1 MPAKSPTFEST
12 QLAKARFTDVDLHAA
27 RFDDVN
33 LTEATFSNVSLAGA
47 VFDDIDFSNAVITN
61 AKLDGMTINGIPVA
75 GLLNDPPRNAPPAET
90 PWYDIIA
97 IPALLRHARTTY
109 GVAMR
114 KALEDAG
121 FDDIPGNGLYVIGG
135 LALGA
140 GDAPLAELI
149 RDLRI
154 TKQAAGQLVDTL
166 VTRGYLTRSEDPQDR
181 RRQIVTLTDRG
192 HAAAAVQGNARA
204 RIDALL
210 AERIGKV
217 GVGKF
222 RKVLAALIAIGH
234 APHEDTP

>member
-1 MPAKSPTFEST
+1 MPTKS
-12 QLAKARFTDVDLHAA
+12 A
-27 RFDDVN
+27 
-33 LTEATFSNVSLAGA
+33 
-47 VFDDIDFSNAVITN
+47 
-61 AKLDGMTINGIPVA
+61 
-75 GLLNDPPRNAPPAET
+75 APPTT
-90 PWYDIIA
+90 PWFDVIA
-97 IPALLRHARTTY
+97 IPALLRHARNTY

-121 FDDIPGNGLYVIGG
+121 FDDIPKNGLYVIGG

-154 TKQAAGQLVDTL
+154 TKQAASQLVDTL
-166 VTRGYLTRSEDPQDR
+166 VTRGYLARMEDPQDR
-181 RRQIVTLTDRG
+181 RRQIVTLTGRG
-192 HAAAAVQGNARA
+192 RAAAAAQGAARA
-204 RIDALL
+204 RIDSLL
-210 AERIGKV
+210 AERIGEA

>member
-1 MPAKSPTFEST
+1 MPTKS
-12 QLAKARFTDVDLHAA
+12 A
-27 RFDDVN
+27 
-33 LTEATFSNVSLAGA
+33 
-47 VFDDIDFSNAVITN
+47 
-61 AKLDGMTINGIPVA
+61 
-75 GLLNDPPRNAPPAET
+75 APPAT
-90 PWYDIIA
+90 PWFDVIA
-97 IPALLRHARTTY
+97 IPALLRHARNTY
-109 GVAMR
+109 GAAMR

-121 FDDIPGNGLYVIGG
+121 FDDIPKNGLYVIGG

-166 VTRGYLTRSEDPQDR
+166 VTRGYLARMEDPQDR
-181 RRQIVTLTDRG
+181 RRQIVTLTGRG
-192 HAAAAVQGNARA
+192 RAAAAAQGAARA
-204 RIDALL
+204 RIDSLL
-210 AERIGKV
+210 AERIGEA

>member
-1 MPAKSPTFEST
+1 MPTKS
-12 QLAKARFTDVDLHAA
+12 A
-27 RFDDVN
+27 
-33 LTEATFSNVSLAGA
+33 
-47 VFDDIDFSNAVITN
+47 
-61 AKLDGMTINGIPVA
+61 
-75 GLLNDPPRNAPPAET
+75 APPTT
-90 PWYDIIA
+90 PWFDVIA
-97 IPALLRHARTTY
+97 IPALLRHARNTY

-121 FDDIPGNGLYVIGG
+121 FDDIPKNGLYVIGG

-166 VTRGYLTRSEDPQDR
+166 VTRGYLARMEDPQDR
-181 RRQIVTLTDRG
+181 RRQIVTLTGRG
-192 HAAAAVQGNARA
+192 RAAAAAQGAARA
-204 RIDALL
+204 RIDSLL
-210 AERIGKV
+210 AERIGEA

-222 RKVLAALIAIGH
+222 RKILAALIAIGH